1 MRPTCAGD
9 SGPRS
14 ERAVLRH
21 PIGAEAIDRTNRTAD
36 AQYNRQSR
44 ARSHGECHSRRRR
57 AQARIGAG
65 YGVLGQAIHL
75 PQYLVP
81 YPNAH
86 FHFPPRHSNAHFPA
100 PLRLLPPRGRP
111 PHVGARQFRCRP
123 GRWIQEQAVAAR
135 RIPFSLGCRCW
146 YGETTWPMSARVRAP
161 RTTGPFSQRYHDPR
175 GRLRGAVPRS
185 GSASLAKQLDRRP
198 DRLALQYKTPPE
210 GHKGQYPAEHPV
222 APPQPP
228 HFQAPPNS
236 PASPRPAAIP
246 AAPLERP
253 RAGLRPRPSSEQRLL
268 LNQERPAAPT
278 SGWDR
283 GASRGGSAGI

>member
-21 PIGAEAIDRTNRTAD
+21 PMGAEAIDRANRTAD
-36 AQYNRQSR
+36 AQYNRQSQ
-44 ARSHGECHSRRRR
+44 ARPHGACHSRRRR

-65 YGVLGQAIHL
+65 YGVLGQAIYL

-86 FHFPPRHSNAHFPA
+86 FPAPPRHSNAHFPA

-111 PHVGARQFRCRP
+111 PHLGARQFRCRS

-146 YGETTWPMSARVRAP
+146 HGETTWPMSARVRAP

-175 GRLRGAVPRS
+175 ERLRGAVPRS

-198 DRLALQYKTPPE
+198 DRLALRYKTPPE

-222 APPQPP
+222 APPEPP
-228 HFQAPPNS
+228 HFQTPPNS
-236 PASPRPAAIP
+236 PVSPRPAAIP

-278 SGWDR
+278 SG
-283 GASRGGSAGI
+283 

>member
-1 MRPTCAGD
+1 MRPTCGGD

-21 PIGAEAIDRTNRTAD
+21 PMGAEAIDRANRTAD

-81 YPNAH
+81 YP
-86 FHFPPRHSNAHFPA
+86 NAHFPA

-161 RTTGPFSQRYHDPR
+161 RTTGPFSQRHHDPR

-210 GHKGQYPAEHPV
+210 GHEGSIPSHTQR
-222 APPQPP
+222 P
-228 HFQAPPNS
+228 HINR
-236 PASPRPAAIP
+236 PASQYETPPEQAGQPTR
-246 AAPLERP
+246 RP
-253 RAGLRPRPSSEQRLL
+253 RCQQLCSNGRIPVYAHGRQ
-268 LNQERPAAPT
+268 
-278 SGWDR
+278 GHGD
-283 GASRGGSAGI
+283 

>member
-21 PIGAEAIDRTNRTAD
+21 PIGAEAIDRANRTAD
-36 AQYNRQSR
+36 AQYNRQPR
-44 ARSHGECHSRRRR
+44 ARPHGECHNRRRR

-65 YGVLGQAIHL
+65 YGVLGQAIYL

-86 FHFPPRHSNAHFPA
+86 FPAPPRHSNAHFPAPPRHSNAHFPA

-111 PHVGARQFRCRP
+111 PHLGARQFRCRF

-146 YGETTWPMSARVRAP
+146 HGETTWPMSARVRAP

-175 GRLRGAVPRS
+175 KRLRGAVPRS

-222 APPQPP
+222 APPEPP
-228 HFQAPPNS
+228 HFQTPPNS
-236 PASPRPAAIP
+236 PVSPRPAAIP

-278 SGWDR
+278 SG
-283 GASRGGSAGI
+283 

>member
-1 MRPTCAGD
+1 M
-9 SGPRS
+9 
-14 ERAVLRH
+14 
-21 PIGAEAIDRTNRTAD
+21 GAEAIDRTNRTAD
-36 AQYNRQSR
+36 AQYNRQPR

-86 FHFPPRHSNAHFPA
+86 FPSPPRHSNAHFPSPPRHSNAHFPA
-100 PLRLLPPRGRP
+100 PLRLLPPRGIP
-111 PHVGARQFRCRP
+111 PHLGARQFRCRT

-146 YGETTWPMSARVRAP
+146 HGETTWPMSARVRAP

-175 GRLRGAVPRS
+175 ERLRGAVPRS

-222 APPQPP
+222 APPEPP
-228 HFQAPPNS
+228 HFQTPPNS
-236 PASPRPAAIP
+236 PVSPRPAAIP

-268 LNQERPAAPT
+268 LNQEGPAAPT
-278 SGWDR
+278 SG
-283 GASRGGSAGI
+283 

>member
-21 PIGAEAIDRTNRTAD
+21 PMGAEAIDRTNRTAD
-36 AQYNRQSR
+36 AQYNRQSQ
-44 ARSHGECHSRRRR
+44 ARSHGACHSRRRR

-81 YPNAH
+81 YPNSH
-86 FHFPPRHSNAHFPA
+86 FPAPPRHSNAHFPA

-111 PHVGARQFRCRP
+111 PHLGARQFRCRS
-123 GRWIQEQAVAAR
+123 GRWIQEQVVAAR

-146 YGETTWPMSARVRAP
+146 HGETTWPMSARVRAP

-175 GRLRGAVPRS
+175 ERLRGAVPRS

-222 APPQPP
+222 APPEPP
-228 HFQAPPNS
+228 HFQTPPNS
-236 PASPRPAAIP
+236 PVSPRPAAIP

-268 LNQERPAAPT
+268 LNQECPAAPI
-278 SGWDR
+278 SG
-283 GASRGGSAGI
+283 

>member
-21 PIGAEAIDRTNRTAD
+21 PIGAEAIDRANRTAD
-36 AQYNRQSR
+36 AQYNRQPR
-44 ARSHGECHSRRRR
+44 ARPHGECHSRRRR

-86 FHFPPRHSNAHFPA
+86 VPAPPRHPNARFPAPPRHSNAHFPA

-111 PHVGARQFRCRP
+111 PHVGARQCRCRS

-135 RIPFSLGCRCW
+135 RIPFSPGCRCW
-146 YGETTWPMSARVRAP
+146 HGETTWPMSARVRAP
-161 RTTGPFSQRYHDPR
+161 RTAGPVFTAEPR
-175 GRLRGAVPRS
+175 SARATPQGCHAQRLRFARKT
-185 GSASLAKQLDRRP
+185 ARP
-198 DRLALQYKTPPE
+198 P
-210 GHKGQYPAEHPV
+210 
-222 APPQPP
+222 
-228 HFQAPPNS
+228 
-236 PASPRPAAIP
+236 PRPARSAIQNST
-246 AAPLERP
+246 R
-253 RAGLRPRPSSEQRLL
+253 RA
-268 LNQERPAAPT
+268 
-278 SGWDR
+278 
-283 GASRGGSAGI
+283 

>member
-1 MRPTCAGD
+1 MRPTCAGN

-21 PIGAEAIDRTNRTAD
+21 PIGAEAIDRANRTAD
-36 AQYNRQSR
+36 AQYNRQPR
-44 ARSHGECHSRRRR
+44 ARPHGECHNRRRR

-65 YGVLGQAIHL
+65 YGVLGQAIYL

-86 FHFPPRHSNAHFPA
+86 FPAPPRHSNAHFPAPPRHSNAHFPA

-111 PHVGARQFRCRP
+111 PHLGARQFRCRF

-146 YGETTWPMSARVRAP
+146 HGETTWPMSARVRAP

-175 GRLRGAVPRS
+175 ERLRGAVPRS

-198 DRLALQYKTPPE
+198 DRLALRYKTPPE

-222 APPQPP
+222 APPEPP
-228 HFQAPPNS
+228 HFQTPPNS
-236 PASPRPAAIP
+236 PVSPRPAAIP

-268 LNQERPAAPT
+268 LNQECPAAPT
-278 SGWDR
+278 SG
-283 GASRGGSAGI
+283 